1 MRVKKINKFCNS
13 VRKQNPVRHQRFAVN
28 KILFCYFV
36 SPLCLFQGSV
46 TLTEKDFC
54 LMSRRDFGAV
64 SHQGCAVARFVRA
77 CAFVNIVSSFI
88 MSIPFNV
95 FQVWSKSCFA
105 LRSFCCYKFLALFLF
120 VSSRQTVIHVALN
133 FFLRIIFL
141 SPTMATMLVM
151 QILDVS
157 VRIECTVQFFFYIYM
172 PFSVMKICWQL
183 LADYPS
189 SCGWLPQCHSFL
201 LPYFR
206 SFHPCHFV
214 WPGFLCPSCIILHF
228 EMLNSGTCPFVQLIY
243 ISFCDMYKYE

>member
-1 MRVKKINKFCNS
+1 MYLPSRAPGYSYWEGFLSDVEARFRCKK
-13 VRKQNPVRHQRFAVN
+13 
-28 KILFCYFV
+28 
-36 SPLCLFQGSV
+36 
-46 TLTEKDFC
+46 
-54 LMSRRDFGAV
+54 
-64 SHQGCAVARFVRA
+64 GCAVARFVRA
-77 CAFVNIVSSFI
+77 CAFVNIVSTFI

-157 VRIECTVQFFFYIYM
+157 VRIECTVQFFLYM

-183 LADYPS
+183 LADHPS
-189 SCGWLPQCHSFL
+189 SCGWLPQCPSFL
-201 LPYFR
+201 LMDFC

-228 EMLNSGTCPFVQLIY
+228 EMLNSGTCPFVQLY
-243 ISFCDMYKYE
+243 FFLLTKNRFHYLLFVNKNCLY